1 MENGQTNRSIKTR
14 ILIIPLI
21 CVFAGVLILGA
32 LTAYF
37 TQKSM
42 KEQMRD
48 NGIASAQQVVN
59 QIEFNQAATDALNET
74 LGSRIESIG
83 KIIMA
88 NEGNIS
94 DEYLT
99 SLADQTGVTA
109 IYWYN
114 PGGTVVNAAY
124 GEYLGWTVPE
134 DHVIYSY
141 MQSGESVLIEDI
153 RKDSESDNY
162 YKYGYIRSASG
173 YFVQIGMSADAVLA
187 LTDQFGYQAM
197 VEKLAAS
204 DQVSFAS
211 FVDTDL
217 NVAADTNQENIGTSF
232 AEVESMKNAVA
243 DGTVSAE
250 EIVDNGQDIYMITYP
265 VEINGERIG
274 ALNIGYTMTSVEA
287 AISGNITT
295 TVIAGIIIFGLLAL
309 ILLNASNSV
318 VKPVKEINAMVKE
331 FRQGRLSTRLK
342 INRDD
347 EIGEMAQT
355 LDAFADDLQ
364 FVIMGALKKLA
375 DGDVSMD
382 MEIRDELD
390 EIAPVINNT
399 IGSIRS
405 LVNETNMISQAVTE
419 GALDK
424 KGDADA
430 FNGGFKDVIS
440 GINATMT
447 TVKELIDVVTYY
459 IGSIAKGQIPEMIT
473 DEYHGDFNTLKS
485 QINDCVTG
493 LGALE
498 EGNRVLKLISNND
511 LTHTIEKDYQGIYG
525 EIGMAINQ
533 VHSTLLGIEK
543 TADHISQGDLSDLE
557 VIREQGKRSDNDTL
571 TPSLVAMIENIK
583 MLVEETQLMAQ
594 NAVAGE
600 LKYRGDETKMPG
612 EYANIIIGFNQTLDA
627 VISPLQEATDVLSE
641 LAQGNLQVEVE
652 GDYQGDHA
660 MIKNGINQ
668 TIESL
673 RRYVSEISLTLE
685 KMAQGDLN
693 QEITSSYDGDFL
705 SIKDA
710 LNQISIQLSKTMRD
724 INMASDEVGSGAKQI
739 ADGAQ
744 ALAQGT
750 TQQASSIQELTAS
763 IENIAGETK
772 QNAVNANNAND
783 RAVNVRKNAQVG
795 NDQMEHMMTA
805 MEAINASSN
814 DISKIIKVIDDIAF
828 QTNILALN
836 AAVEAARAGEH
847 GKGFAVVAEEVRTLA
862 ARSAEAAKETTALI
876 EGSIEKVA
884 VGTGIAD
891 ETAES
896 LKEILSEIGEVT
908 DLVSNIARASNDQA
922 TEIAQV
928 SLGIEQVS
936 EVVQVN
942 SATAEESAASSEELA
957 SQADLLKSMIN
968 QFKIKH

>member
-1 MENGQTNRSIKTR
+1 
-14 ILIIPLI
+14 
-21 CVFAGVLILGA
+21 
-32 LTAYF
+32 
-37 TQKSM
+37 
-42 KEQMRD
+42 
-48 NGIASAQQVVN
+48 
-59 QIEFNQAATDALNET
+59 
-74 LGSRIESIG
+74 
-83 KIIMA
+83 
-88 NEGNIS
+88 
-94 DEYLT
+94 
-99 SLADQTGVTA
+99 VTA

-114 PGGTVVNAAY
+114 PQGTVVNAAY
-124 GEYLGWTVPE
+124 GEYLGWTVPT
-134 DHVIYSY
+134 DHVIYAY

-153 RKDSESDNY
+153 RKDTDSDNY

-173 YFVQIGMSADAVLA
+173 SFAQIGISADVVSA

-217 NVAADTNQENIGTSF
+217 NVVADTNQEKIGTSF
-232 AEVESMKNAVA
+232 AEVESMKNAVV

-265 VEINGERIG
+265 VEINGQRIG

-287 AISGNITT
+287 AISENITT
-295 TVIAGIIIFGLLAL
+295 TVIAGIIIFVLLAL

-364 FVIMGALKKLA
+364 FVVMGSLKKLA
-375 DGDVSMD
+375 DGDVSVD
-382 MEIRDELD
+382 MVVRDELD
-390 EIAPVINNT
+390 EIGPVINNT
-399 IGSIRS
+399 IQSVRN
-405 LVNETNMISQAVTE
+405 LVNETNMISQAVTVGE
-419 GALDK
+419 LDK

-430 FNGGFKDVIS
+430 FNGGFKDVIN

-447 TVKELIDVVTYY
+447 TVKDLIDVVSYY
-459 IGSIAKGQIPEMIT
+459 IGAIAKGQIPQMIT

-485 QINDCVTG
+485 QINDCVTD

-498 EGNRVLKLISNND
+498 EGNRVLKLMSQND
-511 LTHTIEKDYQGIYG
+511 LSQRIDNDYQGIYG
-525 EIGMAINQ
+525 EIGSSINQ
-533 VHSTLLGIEK
+533 VQETLGGVVTIAEN
-543 TADHISQGDLSDLE
+543 ISQGDFSDLE
-557 VIREQGKRSDNDTL
+557 VIKEQGKRSDNDNL
-571 TPSLVAMIENIK
+571 MPSLIAMIENIK
-583 MLVEETQLMAQ
+583 MLLEETQLMVQ

-612 EYANIIIGFNQTLDA
+612 EYAQIIVGFNQTLDA
-627 VISPLQEATDVLSE
+627 VIRPIQEATDVLSE

-652 GDYQGDHA
+652 SHYQGDHA
-660 MIKNGINQ
+660 MIKRGINQ
-668 TIESL
+668 TVESL
-673 RRYVSEISLTLE
+673 RRYVSEISMTLE
-685 KMAQGDLN
+685 KMARGDLSL
-693 QEITSSYDGDFL
+693 EITSNYDGDFL
-705 SIKDA
+705 AIKNA
-710 LNQISIQLSKTMRD
+710 LNQISVQLSKTMRD
-724 INMASDEVGSGAKQI
+724 INLASDQVGSGAKQI

-763 IENIAGETK
+763 VESIAGETK
-772 QNAVNANNAND
+772 RNAVNANNANE

-795 NDQMEHMMTA
+795 NDQMENMMSA

-862 ARSAEAAKETTALI
+862 ARSADAAKETTALI

-908 DLVSNIARASNDQA
+908 ELVSNIARASNDQA

-936 EVVQVN
+936 EVVQVS
-942 SATAEESAASSEELA
+942 SATAEESAASSEELS
-957 SQADLLKSMIN
+957 SQAEMLKSMIN
-968 QFKIKH
+968 QFKIKG